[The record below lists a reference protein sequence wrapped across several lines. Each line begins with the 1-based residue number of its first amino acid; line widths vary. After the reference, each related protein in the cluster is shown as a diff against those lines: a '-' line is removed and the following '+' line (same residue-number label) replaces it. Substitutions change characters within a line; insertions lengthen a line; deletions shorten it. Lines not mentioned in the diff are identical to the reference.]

1 MKKGQVYEG
10 MIQKVEF
17 PNKGIVQ
24 VDGEEKPV
32 IVKNGIP
39 GQKIRF
45 CVNKL
50 RKGKA
55 EGRLLEVME
64 KSALETREPVCSI
77 FPACGGCMYQTMDY
91 QAQVKMKAEQ
101 IQSIMDAAVD
111 GYSYTFEGVKE
122 SPKEFA
128 YRNKME
134 FSFGDEYKD
143 GPLSLGLHKKGSTY
157 DVQTASDCKLVHEDM
172 TQILSCVLDYFKE
185 RGVSYYKKMQHIG
198 YLRHLLLRR
207 GDTTGEIL
215 VNLVTTTQE
224 EHDLAP
230 LVEKLLALPVEGKIV
245 GILHILN
252 DSLSDVVQS
261 DETKILYGQDYFYE
275 KIMGLEF
282 KITPFSFFQPNSR
295 GAEVLYS
302 TVREYIGDI
311 HDMTVYDLFS
321 GTGTIAQVLAPVA
334 KQVIGVEIIEEAV
347 EAAKENAERNGLHN
361 CRFIAGDVFKV
372 LDEIEEKPDVIVLDP
387 PRDGIHPKALPKILD
402 YGVENIVYISCK
414 ATSLARDLEMIQA
427 RGYRVVKCTAV
438 DQFCQ
443 TVHVE
448 VVCLLSK
455 LKSDKYIEVEVKME
469 ELDLTAAE
477 SKATYVEIKQYVL
490 DKTGLKVSQLYIAQ
504 VKRKHRLIER
514 INYNLGEK
522 ESKVPQIPPE
532 KERAI
537 LFADIEN
544 RFACVKTVT
553 QQEYWQS
560 WEISFHPFGKPL
572 KRLTFTVLLD
582 LLCIHLFLTFCIF
595 CIIFYEFRI
604 KTDNHIFTQNNLSF
618 QCHSVPYISFASIFS
633 FVFPTHT

>member
-55 EGRLLEVME
+55 EGRLLEIME

-157 DVQTASDCKLVHEDM
+157 DVLTASDCKLVHEDM

-448 VVCLLSK
+448 TVVLLGRK
-455 LKSDKYIEVEVKME
+455 KSTEDMVYAYVDYEPEDDTYLQGMKGN
-469 ELDLTAAE
+469 
-477 SKATYVEIKQYVL
+477 ATYREIKEWIKAEYGMSVSSLYV
-490 DKTGLKVSQLYIAQ
+490 AQ
-504 VKRKHRLIER
+504 IKEKCGFEKRQ
-514 INYNLGEK
+514 NYNIGENK
-522 ESKVPQIPPE
+522 AHVPNCPPE
-532 KERAI
+532 KEKVI
-537 LFADIEN
+537 LKAF
-544 RFACVKTVT
+544 K
-553 QQEYWQS
+553 
-560 WEISFHPFGKPL
+560 H
-572 KRLTFTVLLD
+572 
-582 LLCIHLFLTFCIF
+582 
-595 CIIFYEFRI
+595 FRMI
-604 KTDNHIFTQNNLSF
+604 
-618 QCHSVPYISFASIFS
+618 
-633 FVFPTHT
+633 